1 MLSGLP
7 MIFLFAVQAPA
18 TAAPVEADAPH
29 SYGPAIPP
37 APKPKKAAV
46 AAACAAPPV
55 DKDKG
60 EIFVCAPRPEGYRI
74 DPDVLKASKQAKNRT
89 KPRPPE
95 RLVDTSCASVG
106 PHGCPTTGV
115 DLINAAVVLATMAQ
129 RAAKGEN
136 VGKMFVTDATSSEY
150 ELYQQA
156 KAEREAKEAREAT
169 AAKVKAIKEAAAAAS
184 AKSEAK

>member
-7 MIFLFAVQAPA
+7 MIFLFAAQAPA
-18 TAAPVEADAPH
+18 AAAPVEADAPH

-95 RLVDTSCASVG
+95 RLVDTSCTSVG

-129 RAAKGEN
+129 KAVKGEN
-136 VGKMFVTDATSSEY
+136 VGKMFVTDPTSS
-150 ELYQQA
+150 
-156 KAEREAKEAREAT
+156 R
-169 AAKVKAIKEAAAAAS
+169 I
-184 AKSEAK
+184 

>member
-18 TAAPVEADAPH
+18 AAAPVEADAPH

-60 EIFVCAPRPEGYRI
+60 EVFVCAPRPEGYRI

-95 RLVDTSCASVG
+95 RLVDTSCTSVG

-115 DLINAAVVLATMAQ
+115 DLITAAVALATMAQ
-129 RAAKGEN
+129 KAAKGEN
-136 VGKMFVTDATSSEY
+136 VGKMFITDPTSSEY

-184 AKSEAK
+184 AKAQAK